1 MYTYV
6 NIKTGKKIV
15 TPCKVNGDWE
25 LVADTNE
32 KAKPKEKVVTSEE
45 KTKEDKK
52 ATKKKK

>member
-32 KAKPKEKVVTSEE
+32 KAEKPSKKAVVEEENEE
-45 KTKEDKK
+45 KKT
-52 ATKKKK
+52 TKKKK